1 MKLPTLKRITIEELG
16 QKAKKDEPALVRAIE
31 LLNTYLEQVYD
42 ALNKGITVT
51 DNMDGVLLDV
61 ELDGNY
67 PYLIRWERK
76 LPPKAVWIVYSD
88 IASSGGAFCNWSFT
102 SKGQL
107 SINEV
112 GGFTPTAASK
122 IKIRLICLTG

>member
-1 MKLPTLKRITIEELG
+1 MKLPTLKKITIEELG
-16 QKAKKDEPALVRAIE
+16 QKAAKDEPALIRAIG

-67 PYLIRWERK
+67 PYLIKWERK
-76 LPPKAVWIVYSD
+76 LPPKAVWLVYSD
-88 IASSGGAFCNWSFT
+88 IESTGGAYCNWSFT

-107 SINEV
+107 SINSVE
-112 GGFTPTAASK
+112 GFTPSSSFK
-122 IKIRLICLTG
+122 IKTRLMCLVG